1 MRGTN
6 GMLGMCPVYHAGI
19 AQMRYYI
26 PVGAPEPG
34 GPRAWLIHTETDM
47 MAVMLWPVLDDI
59 GSV

>member
-1 MRGTN
+1 
-6 GMLGMCPVYHAGI
+6 MLGTCPVYHAGI

-47 MAVMLWPVLDDI
+47 MAVMLWPVSDDI